1 MLGSVETI
9 VAEPSRRRRRYDRQL
24 ENIQFWR
31 SIDHFFLRLLRPF
44 WGALV
49 FFFVFVA
56 LAVGGCGG
64 FLGASDPG
72 GHPVRD
78 ILGAE
83 SAESLCLRRWASDS
97 SSRHNF

>member
-72 GHPVRD
+72 RSSCPRYSRCR
-78 ILGAE
+78 E
-83 SAESLCLRRWASDS
+83 RRKPLS
-97 SSRHNF
+97 SYMGIRFVFPA